1 MSEETGQN
9 PDAAA
14 GGRWVSLRTALA
26 TAAILLVATGVLL
39 RLTAPKPIPV
49 ETAPDPGTPIET
61 LVVALATLERRVGI
75 SGLVQAGQSV
85 QLFAEQAGRVLEVGA
100 EELDRVSAG
109 QLLMRVDPLP
119 GEVEVARA
127 EATLAQAS
135 SDLDLA
141 NAELARSQKL
151 ASSQISSA
159 SDLERRQNA
168 QQVALAVKR
177 AAQASLRAARDRL
190 SQRELFAPFD
200 GVLRAFDC
208 EVGEYVSPGQ
218 PIGEL
223 LDVSRVRVSIGLRD
237 RDVIAVQPGM
247 QAEVRVDARG
257 GELHAGTV
265 LRVAV
270 AADPATHKFPVQLEI
285 ENDDGSL
292 MPGMVARV
300 ELELGSQ
307 SEAILVPKEAVL
319 DDFGLPFVYVV
330 HAEPGV
336 ASVVRRRRV
345 TVQEVPFQ
353 PSTLAI
359 TQGLSSGERIAVTS
373 LRQLRDGSHVAPSTL
388 HGTRT
393 EAAPS
398 RDGPTR

>member
-1 MSEETGQN
+1 MTEETGQH
-9 PDAAA
+9 PDEPE
-14 GGRWVSLRTALA
+14 GGRRLSLRTTLA

-49 ETAPDPGTPIET
+49 AAAPDAGTPIET
-61 LVVALATLERRVGI
+61 LVVAPAALERRVGI
-75 SGLVQAGQSV
+75 SGLVQASKRV
-85 QLFAEQAGRVLEVGA
+85 ELFAEQAGRVLEVGA

-119 GEVEVARA
+119 GDVEVARA

-151 ASSQISSA
+151 ATSQISSA
-159 SDLERRQNA
+159 SDLERRQNT

-190 SQRELFAPFD
+190 SQRTLLAPFD
-200 GVLRAFDC
+200 GVLRTFDC

-218 PIGEL
+218 RIGEL

-237 RDVIAVQPGM
+237 RDVIAVRPGM
-247 QAEVRVDARG
+247 RAEVRVDARG
-257 GELHAGTV
+257 GEVHAGTV
-265 LRVAV
+265 LRVAA
-270 AADPATHKFPVQLEI
+270 AADSATRKFPVQLEI
-285 ENDDGSL
+285 ENGEGSL

-307 SEAILVPKEAVL
+307 SQAILLPKEAVL

-398 RDGPTR
+398 SNGPTR